1 MQPAGP
7 DPDTDPDPDSY
18 RVLLLEELC
27 ASPPA
32 ALSRVR
38 VLGELGVFPVH
49 RLFGVLALEGAA
61 VLVDFALVGGALQEH
76 SLLHVL
82 GELRPRGELPPLP
95 DELRGGGGAGAGA
108 GAGAVESCALYLK
121 ARFVRSAVGLDIQ
134 LYKRAELLRRS
145 FLKDRMEANISG
157 EERQADASS

>member
-7 DPDTDPDPDSY
+7 GPDPDPDSY

-61 VLVDFALVGGALQEH
+61 LLVDFALVGGALQEH

-108 GAGAVESCALYLK
+108 VVESCALYLK
-121 ARFVRSAVGLDIQ
+121 ARFVRSAAGLDIQ
-134 LYKRAELLRRS
+134 LYKRSELLRRS

-157 EERQADASS
+157 EERQEDASS

>member
-7 DPDTDPDPDSY
+7 DPDPDSY

-61 VLVDFALVGGALQEH
+61 LLVDFALVGGALQEH

-95 DELRGGGGAGAGA
+95 DELRGGGGA